1 MFAAAL
7 FRDGINLRN
16 IENIVAKFI
25 SQTMTQPQK
34 ELELQKLREYI

>member
-1 MFAAAL
+1 MLQCKRSYIHGMFAAAL

-25 SQTMTQPQK
+25 SQTMTQP
-34 ELELQKLREYI
+34 